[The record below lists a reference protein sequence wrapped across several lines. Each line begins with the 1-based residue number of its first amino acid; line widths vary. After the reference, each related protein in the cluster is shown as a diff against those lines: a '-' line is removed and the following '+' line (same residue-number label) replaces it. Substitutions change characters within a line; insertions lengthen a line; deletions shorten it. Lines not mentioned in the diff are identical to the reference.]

1 VSEMAGAGIFGAV
14 FDVGMYSL
22 FVALSISFI
31 TGARLVARRGSTT
44 SLVGANV
51 ATISLG
57 TALVLLGKE
66 FGIAYTREITFA
78 LIIFGAVGIIM
89 FSRILREGTF
99 P

>member
-1 VSEMAGAGIFGAV
+1 MLVMVSTGLSGFFFTFGSY
-14 FDVGMYSL
+14 FL
-22 FVALSISFI
+22 FIALSIAFL
-31 TGARLVARRGSTT
+31 TGARLVARKGSTT

-51 ATISLG
+51 STISMG
-57 TALVLLGKE
+57 TALIVLGKE

-99 P
+99 Q

>member
-1 VSEMAGAGIFGAV
+1 MIV
-14 FDVGMYSL
+14 FADISGFAFTFGMYLL
-22 FVALSISFI
+22 FIALSISFL

-57 TALVLLGKE
+57 TALIVLGRE
-66 FGIAYTREITFA
+66 FEIAYTREITFA

-99 P
+99 Q

>member
-1 VSEMAGAGIFGAV
+1 MG
-14 FDVGMYSL
+14 DVGGLVANLGTYML
-22 FVALSISFI
+22 FTALSISFL

-44 SLVGANV
+44 SMVGANL

-57 TALVLLGKE
+57 TALILLGKE

-78 LIIFGAVGIIM
+78 LIVFGAVGIIM

-99 P
+99 T

>member
-1 VSEMAGAGIFGAV
+1 MAGAGIFGAV
-14 FDVGMYSL
+14 FDIGIYSL

-99 P
+99 R